1 MIPDYEANAVYISVW
16 LERDYNEV
24 YTALIKIFKKHRI
37 AYGII
42 PATKDVWCRDYMPL
56 QLDADRYLCYTYR
69 PDYLLK
75 KSCDSK
81 YITDSIEV
89 SKYMGIN
96 VKKSS
101 LVIDGGNVVK
111 IGDKAIMTEK
121 VLYENS
127 GVSSKWLKRKIQNH
141 LECEVVFIPW
151 DKYEIYGHS
160 DGIVKP
166 LSDTAV
172 LMTNYQDYDKE
183 YSKEVVKRLS
193 KKFEIEMLS
202 YNVEKKDSRSWAYIN
217 FLTVGNLIV
226 LPVFNIEE
234 DEQAL
239 SQIKLYYPNSIVE
252 QINIASLVKDGGGL
266 NCVTWCRY
274 CEPVDCVFL

>member
-1 MIPDYEANAVYISVW
+1 
-16 LERDYNEV
+16 
-24 YTALIKIFKKHRI
+24 
-37 AYGII
+37 
-42 PATKDVWCRDYMPL
+42 MPL

-89 SKYMGIN
+89 RKYTGIN

-121 VLYENS
+121 VFYENS

-166 LSDTAV
+166 LSDTTV

-226 LPVFNIEE
+226 LPFFNIEE

-239 SQIKLYYPNSIVE
+239 SQIKLYYPNCIVE

-274 CEPVDCVFL
+274 CESVDCVFM

>member
-1 MIPDYEANAVYISVW
+1 MIPDYKANAVYMSVW
-16 LERDYNEV
+16 IEKDYNEV
-24 YTALIKIFKKHRI
+24 YVALTKIFKKHHV

-56 QLDADRYLCYTYR
+56 QLDVDRSLYYVYR

-75 KSCDSK
+75 RSCDSK

-89 SKYMGIN
+89 SKCMNMKI
-96 VKKSS
+96 KKST

-111 IGDKAIMTEK
+111 IGDKVIMTEK
-121 VLYENS
+121 VLYENP
-127 GVSSKWLKRKIQNH
+127 GVSQKWLKRKIQNH

-151 DKYEIYGHS
+151 DRYEIYGHS

-172 LMTNYQDYDKE
+172 LMTNYRDYDRE
-183 YSKEVVKRLS
+183 YCEEVVKRLS
-193 KKFEIEMLS
+193 KKFEVEMLS

-226 LPVFNIEE
+226 LPAFNIEE
-234 DEQAL
+234 DELAL
-239 SQIKLYYPNSIVE
+239 SQVKLYYPDSVVE
-252 QINIASLVKDGGGL
+252 QVNIVSLVKDGGGL

-274 CEPVDCVFL
+274 CE